1 MACKLTKND
10 TITNAFLRIFLGQLS
25 LEHLRAIASVRAASY
40 LDVFCTYSTLPESI
54 IHFRHYQHLHC
65 FLDYYRESP
74 STSPTQFI
82 WKIKTLI
89 VLFYFRITVAFYK
102 KSLWYT
108 EVVVQRPNACNFIK
122 KETLMLVFSCEF
134 CEIFRN
140 TFFHRTS
147 PVAAFGCIVMPYVCF
162 LSCCAEFLFRQHGQ

>member
-10 TITNAFLRIFLGQLS
+10 TITNAFLIIFLGQLS

-40 LDVFCTYSTLPESI
+40 LDSFAHIVLYQSQLSI
-54 IHFRHYQHLHC
+54 LGITNTWHC

-89 VLFYFRITVAFYK
+89 VLFYFRITVAFYN

-108 EVVVQRPNACNFIK
+108 EAVVQRPNACNFIK

-134 CEIFRN
+134 FEIFRN

-147 PVAAFGCIVMPYVCF
+147 PVATFGYIVMPYVYF
-162 LSCCAEFLFRQHGQ
+162 LSCCAEFLFRQHGK